1 MVKFHINPETGK
13 PGMCTASERP
23 CLYGEDTPHFKSAV
37 EARTTYEQVMS
48 DVAIPAPARRISLPS
63 LEQTKLTA
71 PRIAEVKD
79 MTNKV
84 SVFSG
89 KLVSDAKANR
99 GKHARNP
106 EDLKQISREID
117 SIVDDEDFSTVEGS
131 ERTLEKLVEYKS
143 ELSRKADHFDAE
155 GDASKSYT
163 YYYASER
170 LADLITEN
178 LTEAA

>member
-23 CLYGEDTPHFKSAV
+23 CLYGEDTPHFQSAA
-37 EARTTYEQVMS
+37 EARITYEQVMS
-48 DVAIPAPARRISLPS
+48 DVAIPTPVRRISLPPLPKPAS
-63 LEQTKLTA
+63 V
-71 PRIAEVKD
+71 RIEEVKE
-79 MTNKV
+79 MTNK
-84 SVFSG
+84 SYVFAA

-117 SIVDDEDFSTVEGS
+117 SIVDNGDFSTVEGS
-131 ERTLEKLVEYKS
+131 ERTLENLVEYKS

-155 GDASKSYT
+155 GDSSKSYT
-163 YYYASER
+163 YWYASER

-178 LTEAA
+178 LSEAA